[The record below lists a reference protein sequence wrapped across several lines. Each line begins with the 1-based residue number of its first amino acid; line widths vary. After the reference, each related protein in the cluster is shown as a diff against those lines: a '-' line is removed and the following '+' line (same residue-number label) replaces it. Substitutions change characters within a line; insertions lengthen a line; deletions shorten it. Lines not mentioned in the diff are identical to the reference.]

1 MRQLLVSTGA
11 VPVFTAGVL
20 NAGAVEILK
29 KSASGPTPLVAGDI
43 ITDSDEIQFVQ
54 GTGVKNIFSPWIKG
68 NEVIKWRG
76 QSYTAQVPQ
85 VSSLTFATAA
95 TAAGEM
101 SIKLTSVGQG
111 QEQFKRKNVSISAT
125 AGQTANNIALAFLS
139 ALTGIAQGNLVAAT
153 QYPIVGVDFATAS
166 MAAIP
171 GAVITIT
178 GTTFSLTADTELGSW
193 STASEGV
200 DGSNGTTL
208 TVAVVTSPSL
218 GSGDAQVLGQ
228 YEKSLQGN
236 VGFYNRIVQPNTPDS
251 YIVAA
256 TTYDIY
262 TLYVGNP
269 VVGQI
274 KGVDNFR
281 TISIAYAV
289 NGANQAGF
297 EGQINPYLASASG
310 AFAPVNL

>member
-54 GTGVKNIFSPWIKG
+54 GTGVKNIFSPWIKA

-85 VSSLTFATAA
+85 QTTMTFATAA
-95 TAAGEM
+95 TVAGEM

-111 QEQFKRKNVSISAT
+111 QEQFKRKNAIVSVT
-125 AGQTANNIALAFLS
+125 AGQVATGVGGIGQAMLAAL
-139 ALTGIAQGNLVAAT
+139 
-153 QYPIVGVDFATAS
+153 VGLPVSSLAITTNY
-166 MAAIP
+166 AIP
-171 GAVITIT
+171 GFPAVAQIDAAWAVITVT
-178 GTTFSLTADTELGSW
+178 GNTFSITANTELGSW
-193 STASEGV
+193 STASEGF
-200 DGSNGTTL
+200 GTNGTTL
-208 TVAVVTSPSL
+208 AVAVVTSPTL

-262 TLYVGNP
+262 TLYIGNP